1 MTNFIEV
8 TLTDNTKALVN
19 INNIIDIH
27 KVTDTE
33 QETISALQNNDAMEE
48 YLEAYKEFGLEKL
61 LTNAFDEVS
70 KGNTV
75 LTSIAPSKNGQYNIY
90 VLEEYN
96 EVKKLLKEALEK

>member
-1 MTNFIEV
+1 MTQFIEV
-8 TLTDNTKALVN
+8 TLIDNTKALVN

-27 KVTDTE
+27 KVTETE
-33 QETISALQNNDAMEE
+33 QETISALQDNDTMSE
-48 YLEAYKEFGLEKL
+48 YLEIYKELGLEKL
-61 LTNAFDEVS
+61 ITGAFNEVT

>member
-27 KVTDTE
+27 KVTETE
-33 QETISALQNNDAMEE
+33 QGVISALQDNETMEE
-48 YLEAYKEFGLEKL
+48 YLEAYKELGLEKL
-61 LTNAFDEVS
+61 LTNAFNEVY
-70 KGNTV
+70 KGNTIITTV
-75 LTSIAPSKNGQYNIY
+75 ASLKHGQYNIY